1 MPFLKCCL
9 PLTCMRFWLEII
21 LTTSSFPVPIVLIT
35 EQGNLVAADDTRSDE
50 FSVPYKLF
58 KGNFNLPE
66 MNFPFYEKNKFCSSS
81 P

>member
-1 MPFLKCCL
+1 
-9 PLTCMRFWLEII
+9 MRFWLEII
-21 LTTSSFPVPIVLIT
+21 LTNSSFPVPRVPIT
-35 EQGNLVAADDTRSDE
+35 EQGNLVAADDMRSEE

-66 MNFPFYEKNKFCSSS
+66 MNFLFYEKKKTNKFWSSS